1 MPNLRSLNGQT
12 RRISMKHILI
22 LLCLF
27 SLTAQA
33 QQQWPE
39 DLMLTPEKTNFV
51 KTSTHAEVMAFLK
64 AIESQSADVHLTAM
78 GKSPEG
84 KDIPVAILA
93 HPKITSPT
101 EANAS
106 GKLIVYIQGNIH
118 AGEVEG
124 KESIMMLMR
133 DILLGNKKHLLDN
146 QIILFAPIY
155 NTDSNDKMEKGK
167 RPSQEDSPL
176 EVGDRV
182 NSQGFDLNRD
192 GVKMEAYETNG
203 LFVNILVPWDP
214 HVFVD
219 LHTTNGTWHAWN
231 LTWAPS
237 YHYAGEKSTYDY
249 TVSMLKGITDT
260 VKKKYDLN
268 FGPYGDYDVRKA
280 WPPENFYTY
289 NHHPRYLV
297 NQFGLRN
304 RLAILSEAF
313 AHERFYQRIFST
325 YSFVTE
331 ILEHTHSQAQ
341 TIQRITRE
349 ADEKTIQTIKN
360 EAGKAKK
367 GVRFK
372 MVPLEQLNN
381 FPTYD
386 YIRYT
391 KPDGSTGY
399 SRTGNIISVNNVT
412 YHAQFDA
419 EVESTLP
426 KGYIIP
432 AAFSAIAENLKKH
445 GIVVTQLTKSVTREG
460 EMFEVSKYET
470 AQRKFEGHFMARAT
484 GKFVTRT
491 QKFSKGDYL
500 VELAQPL
507 GNLAFYLLEPESD
520 DGYVT
525 WNFFDEYFTAQHV
538 NTKPVLYP
546 VLKYYR

>member
-1 MPNLRSLNGQT
+1 
-12 RRISMKHILI
+12 MKHIFI
-22 LLCLF
+22 VVLCA
-27 SLTAQA
+27 LTITLQA
-33 QQQWPE
+33 QTQWPE
-39 DLMLTPEKTNFV
+39 DLLLTPEKSNFV

-64 AIESQSADVHLTAM
+64 AIESKSSEVHLTSM
-78 GKSPEG
+78 GKSLEG
-84 KDIPVAILA
+84 RDIPVAILA
-93 HPKITSPT
+93 RPKITT
-101 EANAS
+101 AAEAKAS
-106 GKLIVYIQGNIH
+106 GKLIIYIQGNIH

-124 KESIMMLMR
+124 KEGVMMLMR
-133 DILLGNKKHLLDN
+133 DILLGSKKNLLDN

-155 NTDSNDKMEKGK
+155 NTDSNDKMAKGK

-176 EVGDRV
+176 EIGDRE

-192 GVKMEAYETNG
+192 GVKMETFETNG
-203 LFVNILVPWDP
+203 LFTNIIVPWDP

-237 YHYAGEKSTYDY
+237 YHSAGDKSTYDY
-249 TVSMLKGITDT
+249 TIGMLKGITEN

-268 FGPYGDYDVRKA
+268 FGPYGDYDVRDA
-280 WPPENFYTY
+280 WPPKNFYTY

-325 YSFVTE
+325 YAFTTE
-331 ILEHTHSQAQ
+331 ILQHTNSNAKE
-341 TIQRITRE
+341 IQRITKE
-349 ADEKTIQTIKN
+349 ADSKTIQAVKN
-360 EAGKAKK
+360 EAGKTKK

-372 MVPLEQLNN
+372 MGPLETLNN

-386 YIRYT
+386 YVSYT
-391 KPDGSTGY
+391 KADGTKGFY
-399 SRTGNIISVNNVT
+399 RTGSMISVDGVT
-412 YHAQFDA
+412 YHAKFDA

-432 AAFSAIAENLKKH
+432 AAFASVAENLKKH
-445 GIVVTQLTKSVTREG
+445 GIIVTQLTKATTKEIEV
-460 EMFEVSKYET
+460 FEVSKHEKS
-470 AQRKFEGHFMARAT
+470 QRKFEGHFMARVY
-484 GKFVTRT
+484 GKFVAKK
-491 QKFSKGDYL
+491 QKFSKGDYV

-525 WNFFDEYFTAQHV
+525 WNFFDEYLEKQGVA
-538 NTKPVLYP
+538 TKPVAYP
-546 VLKYYR
+546 VVKYVK

>member
-1 MPNLRSLNGQT
+1 
-12 RRISMKHILI
+12 MKGILLI
-22 LLCLF
+22 LCV
-27 SLTAQA
+27 LTLAARAQTP
-33 QQQWPE
+33 WPE
-39 DLMLTPEKTNFV
+39 DLILVPEKSNFV
-51 KTSTHAEVMAFLK
+51 KTSTHAEVMAFLQ
-64 AIESQSADVHLTAM
+64 AIGSKSGEVYLTSM
-78 GKSPEG
+78 GKSLEG
-84 KDIPVAILA
+84 KDIPVAVLA
-93 HPKITSPT
+93 RPKITSAA
-101 EANAS
+101 EAKAS
-106 GKLIVYIQGNIH
+106 GKLIIYIQGNIH

-133 DILLGNKKHLLDN
+133 DILLGSKKHLLDN

-155 NTDSNDKMEKGK
+155 NTDSNDKMTKGK

-176 EVGDRV
+176 EIGDRE

-192 GVKMEAYETNG
+192 GVKMETHETNG
-203 LFVNILVPWDP
+203 LFTNILVPWDP

-231 LTWAPS
+231 LTWAPG

-249 TVSMLKGITDT
+249 TIRMLKGITET

-268 FGPYGDYDVRKA
+268 FGPYGDYNVREA
-280 WPPENFYTY
+280 WPPKNFYTY

-325 YSFVTE
+325 YSFTTE
-331 ILEHTHSQAQ
+331 ILEHTNAQAKE
-341 TIQRITRE
+341 IQRITQS
-349 ADEKTIQTIKN
+349 ADEKTIQTVTN

-372 MVPLEQLNN
+372 MVPLEQLDN

-386 YIRYT
+386 YISYT
-391 KPDGSTGY
+391 KADGSTGFY
-399 SRTGNIISVNNVT
+399 RTGNIIVVENVT
-412 YHAQFDA
+412 YHAKFEA

-432 AAFSAIAENLKKH
+432 AAFSAVAENLKKH
-445 GIVVTQLTKSVTREG
+445 GIVVTQLTKSTTKEG
-460 EMFEVSKYET
+460 EIFEISKFDK
-470 AQRKFEGHFMARAT
+470 AQRKFEGHLMARVT
-484 GKFVTRT
+484 GKFVPKK
-491 QKFSKGDYL
+491 QKFNKGDYV

-525 WNFFDEYFTAQHV
+525 WNFFDEYFGKQPV
-538 NTKPVLYP
+538 NEKPVVYP
-546 VLKYYR
+546 VMKYFK

>member
-1 MPNLRSLNGQT
+1 MKGILLILCACAFAVQAQT
-12 RRISMKHILI
+12 R
-22 LLCLF
+22 
-27 SLTAQA
+27 
-33 QQQWPE
+33 WPE
-39 DLMLTPEKTNFV
+39 DLLLTPEKSNFV
-51 KTSTHAEVMAFLK
+51 KTSTYAEVMAFLK
-64 AIESQSADVHLTAM
+64 AIESKSNEVYLTSM

-84 KDIPVAILA
+84 KDIPVAVLA
-93 HPKITSPT
+93 RPKINSAA
-101 EANAS
+101 EAKAS
-106 GKLIVYIQGNIH
+106 GKVIVYIQGNIH

-124 KESIMMLMR
+124 KESVMMLMR

-155 NTDSNDKMEKGK
+155 NTDSNDKMAKGK
-167 RPSQEDSPL
+167 RPSQEDSPM
-176 EVGDRV
+176 EIGDRE

-192 GVKMEAYETNG
+192 GVKMETPETNG
-203 LFVNILVPWDP
+203 LFTNIIGPWDP

-249 TVSMLKGITDT
+249 TISMLKGITDT

-268 FGPYGDYDVRKA
+268 FGPYGDYDVREA
-280 WPPENFYTY
+280 WPPKNFYTY

-297 NQFGLRN
+297 NQFSLRN
-304 RLAILSEAF
+304 RIAILSEAF

-325 YSFVTE
+325 YAFTTE
-331 ILEHTHSQAQ
+331 ILEHTNAQ
-341 TIQRITRE
+341 SKEIQRLEKE
-349 ADEKTIQTIKN
+349 AETKAVQLVTT

-372 MVPLEQLNN
+372 MVPLEQLNK

-386 YIRYT
+386 YVSYT
-391 KPDGSTGY
+391 KADGSTGFY
-399 SRTGNIISVNNVT
+399 RTGNMISVDGVT
-412 YHAQFDA
+412 YHAKFDA

-432 AAFSAIAENLKKH
+432 AAFAAIAENLKKH
-445 GIVVTQLTKSVTREG
+445 GLVVTQLTKSVTKEV
-460 EMFEVSKYET
+460 EMFEVAKLEK

-484 GKFVTRT
+484 GKFVMKK
-491 QKFSKGDYL
+491 QKFNKGDYV

-520 DGYVT
+520 DGYIT
-525 WNFFDEYFTAQHV
+525 WNFLDEYLEKQGVA
-538 NTKPVLYP
+538 TKAVVYP
-546 VLKYYR
+546 VAKYYK